1 MGSALIVCRAD
12 KEASYVGEFQVIEL
26 VCSPRFMS
34 GFDSTKVCSSC
45 NAEEGEWR

>member
-1 MGSALIVCRAD
+1 MGLEMTFAKLRKAHGCR
-12 KEASYVGEFQVIEL
+12 EFQVIEL
-26 VCSPRFMS
+26 VCSPRCVS